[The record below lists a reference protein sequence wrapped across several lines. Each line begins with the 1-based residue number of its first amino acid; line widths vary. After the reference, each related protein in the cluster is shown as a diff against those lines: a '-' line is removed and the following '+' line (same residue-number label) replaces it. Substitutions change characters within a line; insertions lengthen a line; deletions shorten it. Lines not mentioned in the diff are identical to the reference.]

1 MTTHSSILAGK
12 IPWTEELMGYSPW
25 GLKEPDMIER
35 LSMHAYDISN
45 YQVKIS
51 AISGMR
57 SMNNIHKV
65 HTSIDSINSS
75 GTNCKKQNGVIFYIA
90 SLL

>member
-1 MTTHSSILAGK
+1 
-12 IPWTEELMGYSPW
+12 MGYSPW

-57 SMNNIHKV
+57 SMFAGFSDMHVNIQI
-65 HTSIDSINSS
+65 TI
-75 GTNCKKQNGVIFYIA
+75 IA
-90 SLL
+90 MYTFLPKLLLLDLTRI